1 MAAKLKQLFAE
12 VFGFACFQGF
22 LFALFGTDFDE
33 VLLFDAFELNRG
45 LLLVTLLFA
54 ALNLGVLRALP
65 ARAQARF
72 LAASAMYVYAV
83 VLIAASLALLFFN
96 NQPVG
101 SIPLIGA
108 VCAGA
113 VQGSMIAPLL
123 CAWGR
128 LLGSYSL
135 DDSAFV
141 VIAGSTIGAL
151 VSAVCCLALSPV
163 GSFVIDLLPLGVA
176 STLHLRLT
184 HLQTSNAGLQQ
195 ESNEERGASVKAIDL
210 SARIMGGTFVFGV
223 GSGFAH
229 SFIGNSGQSYISFP
243 VSLLIFFM
251 LGIAALQIFFKPVS
265 FRESGSAQNAA
276 QNAIQNTVQSAVQ
289 STARNQE
296 TANEFT
302 SRQGAIAYVYRLAI
316 LMMVTG
322 FLFAPALQ
330 SFVVNGPSI
339 VFAGFLGLLIVL
351 VIVFLVN
358 AFTTA
363 RDPALAFSAGFSLLL
378 GGQALGLL
386 LGGLLD
392 AFMDF
397 AVFQTWAF
405 AVAGLLIMVAFL
417 FMFTENDLGELGTVA
432 QALDSFDEACAYLA
446 QKHALSKRESE
457 ILPLALKGRTSERI
471 AEQFVISKSTVDTH
485 LRRIYT
491 KCNVHSRQ
499 ELIDLGERVAE
510 RIALGRTE

>member
-1 MAAKLKQLFAE
+1 MAVKLKQLFAE

-33 VLLFDAFELNRG
+33 VLLFNAFALNRG
-45 LLLVTLLFA
+45 LLLLTLLFA
-54 ALNLGVLRALP
+54 AIALGVVRALP
-65 ARAQARF
+65 PRAQARL
-72 LAASAMYVYAV
+72 LAAPAMYGYAI
-83 VLIAASLALLFFN
+83 VLIAASLVLLVFN
-96 NQPVG
+96 NQPAG
-101 SIPLIGA
+101 SISL
-108 VCAGA
+108 VCAASAGA
-113 VQGSMIAPLL
+113 VQGMMIAPLL

-151 VSAVCCLALSPV
+151 LSALCCLALNPV

-184 HLQTSNAGLQQ
+184 QTQTSGAGFQQ
-195 ESNEERGASVKAIDL
+195 ESNEENSAPVKAIDL

-229 SFIGNSGQSYISFP
+229 SFIGNNGQSYISFP
-243 VSLLIFFM
+243 VSLFIFFM

-265 FRESGSAQNAA
+265 FRESGVVHNQENSAA
-276 QNAIQNTVQSAVQ
+276 QNHENSD
-289 STARNQE
+289 
-296 TANEFT
+296 EFT

-316 LMMVTG
+316 LMMVAG

-386 LGGLLD
+386 LGGALD

-405 AVAGLLIMVAFL
+405 ALAGLLVMIAFL
-417 FMFTENDLGELGTVA
+417 FLFTENDLGELGEVA
-432 QALDSFDEACAYLA
+432 QALDSFDEACAYLV
-446 QKHALSKRESE
+446 QKNALSKRESE

-510 RIALGRTE
+510 RIALSRTE

>member
-1 MAAKLKQLFAE
+1 MAVKLKQLFAE

-33 VLLFDAFELNRG
+33 VLLFDAFALNRG

-151 VSAVCCLALSPV
+151 VSAVCCLVLNPV

-195 ESNEERGASVKAIDL
+195 ENSEERGASVKAIDL

-229 SFIGNSGQSYISFP
+229 SFIGNNGQSYISFP

-265 FRESGSAQNAA
+265 FRESSAAQNAA

-289 STARNQE
+289 GTARNQE
-296 TANEFT
+296 NADEFT

-510 RIALGRTE
+510 RIALGRNE